1 MERGWREG
9 GADLGRGVLDEG
21 AEAGAGRGGG
31 GGEVL
36 KRMLYNEVANVD
48 EFEQGESS
56 SECIKAHA
64 AFAVKSSATRSSD
77 ASPVA

>member
-1 MERGWREG
+1 MELIWG
-9 GADLGRGVLDEG
+9 GGYWMKG

-48 EFEQGESS
+48 EFEQGESRP
-56 SECIKAHA
+56 ECIKAHA